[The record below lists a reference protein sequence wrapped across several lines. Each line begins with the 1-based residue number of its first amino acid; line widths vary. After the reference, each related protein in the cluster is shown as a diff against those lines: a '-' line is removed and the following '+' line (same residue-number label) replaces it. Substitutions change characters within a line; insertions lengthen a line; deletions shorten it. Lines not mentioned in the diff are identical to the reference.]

1 MKAAGGKNR
10 KQVGWAA
17 HRALD
22 DAKAE
27 RLWLTTL
34 PGFCDMFFGAG
45 KAKCSISLH
54 AFRTYHEQY
63 QKRRAFKKSL
73 ATS

>member
-1 MKAAGGKNR
+1 MREGRVRQGQEVPPLR
-10 KQVGWAA
+10 
-17 HRALD
+17 RALD

-34 PGFCDMFFGAG
+34 PEFSDMFFGAE
-45 KAKCSISLH
+45 KVKCSISLQ
-54 AFRTYHEQY
+54 ALRKYHEEY
-63 QKRRAFKKSL
+63 QKHRAFKKSL